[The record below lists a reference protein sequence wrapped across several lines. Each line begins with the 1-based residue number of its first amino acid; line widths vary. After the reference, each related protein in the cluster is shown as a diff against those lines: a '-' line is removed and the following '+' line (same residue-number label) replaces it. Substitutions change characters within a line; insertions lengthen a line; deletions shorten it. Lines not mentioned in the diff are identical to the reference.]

1 MRRCSLLLGLVV
13 LACPPAACARV
24 VAIAGA
30 DRAATFTD
38 VSNGTVAEVALPG
51 RARTVAVAP
60 DGSRA
65 WFGVGARVVPVD
77 LASRQA
83 GAPIRVGGR
92 VTALAVSSD
101 GARVYAARPGGIAV
115 IGTSEVIHV
124 DGTPRALAISRG
136 GTRLAA
142 LSGPRIVVV
151 DVERARVVRRVRLR
165 ASALAYSPRGALWV
179 LAGRRLVA
187 LGGGVVQLGRGYGG
201 GLAIGTDGRRA
212 YVGAAR
218 GFGRTAVA
226 DLRTGRVRTRIATGH
241 GPGFPAVA
249 PDGVRV
255 YVANGGQ
262 HTIAVLSAVRDRRLG
277 TQRLPASVR
286 PLAIAVQPG
295 LAEQVG
301 TPGNDTI
308 KGARGRDFVFG
319 GPGNDLLD
327 GGPSS
332 DSIAGEEGDDRMIG
346 GSGNDTIAG
355 GTGGDTLF
363 GRDGDDAIRG
373 DAGRDRIYGSD
384 GADTIDGGSG
394 DDRISGGDGADEIV
408 AGPGADVVLAGRGDD
423 TVRVADG
430 D

>member
-1 MRRCSLLLGLVV
+1 MRRWPLLLLGLVV
-13 LACPPAACARV
+13 LACPPAACARL

-38 VSNGTVAEVALPG
+38 VSNGAVAQVALPG

-151 DVERARVVRRVRLR
+151 DLERARVVRRVRLR

-187 LGGGVVQLGRGYGG
+187 LGGGVVQLGAGYGG

-218 GFGRTAVA
+218 GFGRTAIA
-226 DLRTGRVRTRIATGH
+226 DLRTGRVRARIATGR

-308 KGARGRDFVFG
+308 KGTRGDDRIVGLEGDDTLDGARGRDFVFG

-332 DSIAGEEGDDRMIG
+332 DTIDGEDGDDRMIG
-346 GSGNDTIAG
+346 GSGNDTI
-355 GTGGDTLF
+355 TGGAGQRQRRRRHGQRPRRRRR
-363 GRDGDDAIRG
+363 GRRLARRRG
-373 DAGRDRIYGSD
+373 RRRHRPRRPGQRPDRR
-384 GADTIDGGSG
+384 GAA
-394 DDRISGGDGADEIV
+394 R
-408 AGPGADVVLAGRGDD
+408 
-423 TVRVADG
+423 
-430 D
+430 